1 MNKHIFIGRVG
12 KDAEIREIKGRN
24 YACFDLASSETR
36 NGEKRTT
43 WVQVRK
49 LDPDS
54 KLAKYIT
61 KGTTLYV
68 EGIPTVSAYIK
79 DGVANANTTIW
90 CNYLEFCS
98 AGQSSNN
105 NNQNSKAA
113 TSGQTPEVADNYNN
127 DELPF

>member
-1 MNKHIFIGRVG
+1 MNKQIFIGKVG

-24 YACFDLASSETR
+24 YASFDLASSETR

-49 LDPDS
+49 LDPDG
-54 KLAKYIT
+54 KLTKYIT

-68 EGIPTVSAYIK
+68 EGIPTVSAYIN

-90 CNYLEFCS
+90 ANYLEFCS
-98 AGQSSNN
+98 AGQSSNKE
-105 NNQNSKAA
+105 NQNSKAA